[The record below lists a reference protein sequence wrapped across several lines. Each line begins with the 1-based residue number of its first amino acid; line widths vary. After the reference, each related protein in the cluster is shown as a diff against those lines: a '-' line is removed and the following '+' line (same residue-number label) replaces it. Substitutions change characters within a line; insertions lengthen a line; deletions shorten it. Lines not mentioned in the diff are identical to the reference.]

1 MKIIDDGL
9 NQEYMHALEGA
20 ADQLFEEENKGN
32 AIKTW
37 RAMYKPEDQRT
48 YDAQSNSLWT
58 GRNDISKRFTPSL
71 FRELLYES
79 QIRSAISFGVLVSD
93 AGYKNLDSTEF
104 NSTRDRRPFVA
115 LTEKRSI
122 IIGSQADQEGIRVVR
137 MKLAPIGLKQ
147 EEPIQSEGDTG
158 FLQIGDTNPLD
169 HIDLLLLDEKLPQR
183 NTGLFQLYD
192 DSPLVSLAVLESD
205 ELIDPIELER
215 YLALMLA
222 QIDQSVFEK

>member
-9 NQEYMHALEGA
+9 NQEYMLALYSA
-20 ADQLFEEENKGN
+20 ADQLFEGENVGKSV
-32 AIKTW
+32 KSW
-37 RAMYKPEDQRT
+37 RGMYKPEDQRT
-48 YDAQSNSLWT
+48 YDAQSNSLWI
-58 GRNDISKRFTPSL
+58 GKNGISDRFGPSQFKEL
-71 FRELLYES
+71 FYES
-79 QIRSAISFGVLVSD
+79 QIRSAISFGVLVKD
-93 AGYKNLDSTEF
+93 AGYGNLDSREF
-104 NSTRDRRPFVA
+104 NSTSDRRPFIA

-122 IIGSQADQEGIRVVR
+122 IIGSQADQDGIRVVR

-147 EEPIQSEGDTG
+147 EETIQREGDTG

-169 HIDLLLLDEKLPQR
+169 HVELLLSDEKLPQG
-183 NTGLFQLYD
+183 NTELFDLYD